1 MSERGADT
9 PGYRIHP
16 DLSGLEDEFLRT
28 IVGNTSEGL
37 LTIDT
42 DSTIVFANAAIE
54 DILGYTPEE
63 LVGSSKLEI
72 IPERLRPV
80 HEQRLAQYIRTGE
93 KHIDW
98 DGVQL
103 PALHKD
109 GHEVP
114 VTISLREHEFDDRLL
129 FTGLFRDISDLKRKE
144 DALTER
150 NERLERFA
158 SVLSHDLRNP
168 LSIAKSYAELL
179 SEDVDRAELEEVV
192 SALDRIDELVDDML
206 TLTGRAD
213 SSIETRQSVP
223 IAEIATESWRWV
235 DTREATLDVD
245 DDAGTVRANRSRLGS
260 LFENLFNN
268 AVEHGGSDVTVRVGR
283 LDAGD
288 GFYVEDDGAG
298 IPDGERDRILEHGFT
313 TSSEGTG
320 LGLSIVERIASEHG
334 WSIDV
339 TDGDGGGAR
348 FEFRV

>member
-1 MSERGADT
+1 MSERGDGT
-9 PGYRIHP
+9 PGYRIHFE
-16 DLSGLEDEFLRT
+16 LAGLEDEFLRT

-54 DILGYTPEE
+54 GILGYTPEE
-63 LVGSSKLEI
+63 LVGSSKLET

-80 HEQRLAQYIRTGE
+80 HEQQLAQYIRTGE
-93 KHIDW
+93 KHINW
-98 DGVQL
+98 GGVQL

-114 VTISLREHEFDDRLL
+114 VTISLREHEFDGKRL
-129 FTGLFRDISDLKRKE
+129 FTGLFRDISDLKEKE
-144 DALTER
+144 DALMER

-168 LSIAKSYAELL
+168 LTVAKSYTELL
-179 SEDVDRAELEEVV
+179 SEEVDRAELEEIG
-192 SALDRIDELVDDML
+192 SALDRIDDLVDDML
-206 TLTGRAD
+206 TLTERTDDAAE
-213 SSIETRQSVP
+213 SRRSVSV
-223 IAEIATESWRWV
+223 AELASESWRWV
-235 DTREATLDVD
+235 DTADATLAVA
-245 DDAGTVRANRSRLGS
+245 DDAGTVRANRSRVGS

-283 LDAGD
+283 LDADD

-298 IPDGERDRILEHGFT
+298 IPAGERDRILEHGFT
-313 TSSEGTG
+313 TSPDGTG

-339 TDGDGGGAR
+339 TEGDDGGAR